1 MYHKL
6 EKNQPEVVKLLQNSF
21 KKNRLVHTYLF
32 HGARG
37 TMKMDA
43 ARYLSSLLL
52 CENGGACGKCSECI
66 SIHEDRNPNVFII
79 VPDGNSIKK
88 EQIME
93 LEREFSRLSDQ
104 KRIFIVEDIDKATA
118 STANS
123 LLKFIE
129 EAGVNNYGVLI
140 TQNTN
145 LVIPTIK
152 SRSQNVSFKM
162 VSRDAIKEDLIERKV
177 TSELA
182 SIIATLTN
190 DLEEAYRYAQDKA
203 FEEVVNAVK
212 NVGMSF
218 ENPNLNPIVVFNS
231 QSKVLFGN
239 GKQYQEQFLSL
250 LITLQ
255 NDKIKYMNN
264 PELPLVFEELLRAK
278 ELTLIQPVEIKI
290 LEILMDLKVKIRYN
304 LNVELA
310 YVNMIIEIVRCING

>member
-264 PELPLVFEELLRAK
+264 PELPLVFEELLRAN

-310 YVNMIIEIVRCING
+310 YVNMLIEIVRCING

>member
-6 EKNQPEVVKLLQNSF
+6 IKNQPEVTKLLQNSF

-32 HGARG
+32 HGAKG
-37 TMKMDA
+37 TMKMEA
-43 ARYLSSLLL
+43 ARYFSSLLL
-52 CENGGACGKCSECI
+52 CENDGACGVCNECI
-66 SIHEDRNPNVFII
+66 SIHENRNPNLFII
-79 VPDGNSIKK
+79 KPDGNSIKK

-93 LEREFSRLSDQ
+93 LEHEFSRLSDQ
-104 KRIFIVEDIDKATA
+104 KRVFIVEDIDKATA

-129 EAGVNNYGVLI
+129 EAGENNYGVLI
-140 TQNTN
+140 TENIN

-152 SRSQNVSFKM
+152 SRSQNVSFKLF
-162 VSRDAIKEDLIERKV
+162 SRDAIKEELIDKKIN
-177 TSELA
+177 SELA

-190 DLEEAYRYAQDKA
+190 DPEEAYRYSQDKT
-203 FEEVVNAVK
+203 FVEVVNIVK
-212 NVGMSF
+212 DLGMSF
-218 ENPNLNPIVVFNS
+218 ENSDLNPIVVFNS
-231 QSKVLFGN
+231 QSKALYGN

-264 PELPLVFEELLRAK
+264 PELPLVFDKLLRANDLRL
-278 ELTLIQPVEIKI
+278 EQSVEIKI
-290 LEILMDLKVKIRYN
+290 LEILMDLKVKTRYN

-310 YVNMIIEIVRCING
+310 YLHMLIGIVRCING